1 MNAAGSNRCSSVVP
15 GFAVSPSQTVAGLAS
30 EERVAVHLEVT
41 SLALSERAT
50 EGVDRWSDLDVNET
64 GVFEHRLPTR
74 TGQPSGNS
82 AGPEIDVSQR
92 LGWYGATI
100 GDVSELQPPAGAQ
113 HAVDLGE
120 DCLLVGAEVD
130 HTVGDH
136 HIGPSGFDRQ

>member
-1 MNAAGSNRCSSVVP
+1 MKAGGRIDVSARFP
-15 GFAVSPSQTVAGLAS
+15 DSPSARHKSVAGLAS

-74 TGQPSGNS
+74 TGQPAGNS